1 MDQVGLR
8 ALLSIFTGQELA
20 DALYRAYLPQ
30 TGTKD
35 EKITRLIAEE
45 KEPRQLLDLFSA
57 EALRSTCGVV
67 GVQAGAKAD
76 MIGRLVV
83 LLESESFAKTVA
95 SDAAAS
101 VAAPTR
107 PAHLEATKERV
118 IDHLK
123 WLTIPKRKAQD
134 ECAAQDAIGYHL
146 GEVFEDVVPQY
157 NVGGVSRPQD
167 RH

>member
-1 MDQVGLR
+1 MDQAGLR
-8 ALLSIFTGQELA
+8 AFLDIFTGQELA
-20 DALYRAYLPQ
+20 DALCRHRAYLSQ

-83 LLESESFAKTVA
+83 LLEGESLAKTVA

-101 VAAPTR
+101 VAAPTGQPTSKQLR
-107 PAHLEATKERV
+107 NGLST
-118 IDHLK
+118 
-123 WLTIPKRKAQD
+123 T
-134 ECAAQDAIGYHL
+134 
-146 GEVFEDVVPQY
+146 
-157 NVGGVSRPQD
+157 
-167 RH
+167 